1 MFTEMNTLK
10 LRINEHVEGRV
21 FLWNN
26 CDYTCIKSYKSSG
39 ESERSFDI
47 SYGAPKTYVHEVLKM
62 LENGGF
68 SYEILDEIDYFT
80 PKQTSY
86 NPDELLPREEI
97 EKREVQLLP
106 EKIRKLYPCL
116 F

>member
-1 MFTEMNTLK
+1 
-10 LRINEHVEGRV
+10 
-21 FLWNN
+21 
-26 CDYTCIKSYKSSG
+26 
-39 ESERSFDI
+39 
-47 SYGAPKTYVHEVLKM
+47 M